1 MVAAMA
7 ASAVTQSLLR
17 PVRSSSSSS
26 PHYSSSKSRHFS
38 SLSSNLQFKNHDC
51 NGSSSS
57 LFLISNDRSRSPLSL
72 HLHHRFKPS
81 ASLGSDL
88 PHPIQPVEEAVK
100 INRNDEVMKQWDGWT
115 AKFAA
120 AANIPF
126 LLLQLPQIWLNAQ
139 NLMAGNNSALLAVN
153 WLGSLTGLLANL
165 SLLSYF
171 AKKKETEAMI
181 VQCLGIVTTY
191 VMISQLAMA
200 EAMPSLY
207 FSLTS
212 IVVGTGVISNFLN
225 YFGILPPV
233 IWGLWEDFI
242 TVGGLSVLP
251 QVMWSTFVPYI
262 PNSILPG
269 AISFVLAMVAAIMVR
284 TGKLSEKGVKFY
296 GAISGWTATLLFMW
310 MPVPQLWTNLLSP
323 DNIKGLSPLTM
334 LLAMAGN
341 GLMIPRALF
350 SRDFMW
356 FLGSSWATLLYGW
369 GNIVCMYL
377 FNSISRES
385 FLATTAGLLIWI
397 GVAFWKDSKAYG
409 HSSPLRSFKELLF
422 GS

>member
-1 MVAAMA
+1 MVVAAP
-7 ASAVTQSLLR
+7 AVVQSLLR
-17 PVRSSSSSS
+17 PFQLSHSSI
-26 PHYSSSKSRHFS
+26 PPYSSARSRNFRSPS
-38 SLSSNLQFKNHDC
+38 STLHFKNHDC
-51 NGSSSS
+51 NGCSSP
-57 LFLISNDRSRSPLSL
+57 LFLITNNCSKSPFSIRL
-72 HLHHRFKPS
+72 HQRFIPV
-81 ASLGSDL
+81 AALGSDI
-88 PHPIQPVEEAVK
+88 PHPIQPGEEAAK
-100 INRNDEVMKQWDGWT
+100 LDRNDEKMKQWDGLT

-126 LLLQLPQIWLNAQ
+126 LLLQLPQIWLNAR
-139 NLMAGNNSALLAVN
+139 NLIAGNNSALLAVN

-181 VQCLGIVTTY
+181 VQCLGVVTTY

-207 FSLTS
+207 FILTS
-212 IVVGTGVISNFLN
+212 VVVGTGVISNFLN
-225 YFGILPPV
+225 YFGILPSI

-262 PNSILPG
+262 PNSMLPG
-269 AISFVLAMVAAIMVR
+269 VISFVLAMVAAIMVR
-284 TGKLSEKGVKFY
+284 TGKLSEEGVKFY

-310 MPVPQLWTNLLSP
+310 MPVPQLWTNFLNP
-323 DNIKGLSPLTM
+323 DNIKGLSALTM

-350 SRDFMW
+350 TRDFMW
-356 FLGSSWATLLYGW
+356 FLGSTWASFLYGW
-369 GNIVCMYL
+369 GNIICMYL
-377 FNSISRES
+377 FNSVSRE
-385 FLATTAGLLIWI
+385 FFFATTAGLLTWI
-397 GVAFWKDSKAYG
+397 GLTFWKDSQAYG
-409 HSSPLRSFKELLF
+409 HSSPVRSLKELLF